1 MPVHDGLFV
10 RKDVEHADRIVESLV
25 DCDNEQ
31 QSLPIHTYIHKMTR
45 SCDEDKL
52 YYIKKYLLRMLDKSF
67 EFPE

>member
-31 QSLPIHTYIHKMTR
+31 QSLPIHTYIHT
-45 SCDEDKL
+45 ENDKEL
-52 YYIKKYLLRMLDKSF
+52 
-67 EFPE
+67 